1 MSASEPTTTRA
12 APRVIQLP
20 PPEVKRTSPWLV
32 LVIVVLAALIAG
44 LGLTLPA
51 PANWLV
57 VMLMIGVAAGLLLGF
72 WWVTA
77 RSRRVRAEFF
87 ARHPDCHRDQCVN
100 AVVNLVRGKVPAA
113 GVLLEALGRADGTRP
128 VSAQIICAALIEPP
142 DVGDL
147 RFEPYIITA
156 TELLWR
162 RLLVLPFAL
171 ALLTVWLLQV
181 VHVIPGR
188 VFNLG
193 SFTYVIAIGI
203 GTGIAWV
210 WKSGFRPTYV
220 RLAPGIVQIIEY
232 GLRGRKPVIRSYPM
246 EAGTVVVFKGEKQ
259 NVTVTLLRGEQRD
272 VLPFGAVRKR
282 AEKLERLWWALL
294 STAPTPP
301 LSDEDL
307 LG

>member
-1 MSASEPTTTRA
+1 MTASEPKSTRV
-12 APRVIQLP
+12 APQVIQLP

-32 LVIVVLAALIAG
+32 LIILALAALIAG

-51 PANWLV
+51 RANWPV
-57 VMLMIGVAAGLLLGF
+57 VTLMIAVAAGLLLGF
-72 WWVTA
+72 WWVAA

-87 ARHPDCHRDQCVN
+87 ARHPDCDRDQCVN
-100 AVVNLVRGKVPAA
+100 AVVDLVRGKVPASA
-113 GVLLEALGRADGTRP
+113 VLLEALGRGAGTQP

-171 ALLTVWLLQV
+171 VLLALWLLQT

-188 VFNLG
+188 VFSFG

-203 GTGIAWV
+203 GAGVAWV

-220 RLAPGIVQIIEY
+220 RLAPGIVQVIEY
-232 GLRGRKPVIRSYPM
+232 RLRRRKPVIRSYPM

-259 NVTVTLLRGEQRD
+259 NISVTLLRGEQRD

-294 STAPTPP
+294 STAPTPL